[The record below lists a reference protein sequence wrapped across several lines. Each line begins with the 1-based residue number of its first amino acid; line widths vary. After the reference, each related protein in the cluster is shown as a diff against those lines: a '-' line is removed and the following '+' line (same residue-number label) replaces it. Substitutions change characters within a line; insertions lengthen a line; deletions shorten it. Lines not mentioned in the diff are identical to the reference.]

1 MPGPVQPVCGAHAL
15 QVVSHGDAL
24 VVLHVRCLHVLPE
37 LGRAR
42 VRFRL
47 GVPLFAVA
55 FVVMFVVLFFFA
67 LSEPTILRV
76 EFVMTTAVSTLLGKQ
91 TSVAMS
97 FLIDTVWEYSSLI
110 SLTMS
115 LMLEL

>member
-1 MPGPVQPVCGAHAL
+1 MPGPVQPVFGVHAL

-24 VVLHVRCLHVLPE
+24 VVLHGRCLHVLPE
-37 LGRAR
+37 LGRSR

-55 FVVMFVVLFFFA
+55 FFVVFVVL
-67 LSEPTILRV
+67 
-76 EFVMTTAVSTLLGKQ
+76 
-91 TSVAMS
+91 
-97 FLIDTVWEYSSLI
+97 YSSLV